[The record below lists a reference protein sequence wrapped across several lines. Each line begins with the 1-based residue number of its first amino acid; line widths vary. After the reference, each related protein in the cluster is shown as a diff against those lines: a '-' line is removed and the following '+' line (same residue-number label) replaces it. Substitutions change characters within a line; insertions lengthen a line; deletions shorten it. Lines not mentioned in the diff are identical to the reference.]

1 MAGSFF
7 AYPAG
12 FAKPIILFIE
22 AFMVLSI
29 AVTLPLLVAG
39 PPSREG
45 GPMSPSTI
53 AGFVGAGLV
62 GLGLYALIVNPEPLK
77 KLLAFNLI
85 GSGVFLVFGIVAR
98 RGAVG
103 RFPFDPVPQAMVI
116 TGIVVAFAASA
127 LAVALMLR
135 LAEES
140 GRVTLDPDAESTP
153 VDGAGNE

>member
-1 MAGSFF
+1 MN
-7 AYPAG
+7 
-12 FAKPIILFIE
+12 
-22 AFMVLSI
+22 V
-29 AVTLPLLVAG
+29 
-39 PPSREG
+39 
-45 GPMSPSTI
+45 STI

-62 GLGLYALIVNPEPLK
+62 GLGLYALIVNPEPLR

-85 GSGVFLVFGIVAR
+85 GNGVFLVFGIVAR

-140 GRVTLDPDAESTP
+140 GRVTLDPDAWSKP
-153 VDGAGNE
+153 DGEAEEP